1 MIDAEPQRFFA
12 AEEAAVA
19 TVGRA
24 PARTGSPLPSE
35 MATSPLVE
43 RIRRGIIGEGEL
55 MDGPF
60 GPRRVT
66 YADYTA
72 SGRSL
77 DFLED
82 FIREQVLPRYA
93 NTHTESSGTGLATT
107 RLREDARRIIHD
119 AVGGTAENLV
129 IFCGSGATAAVNK
142 LIGILE
148 LRIPAGLDERY
159 QLSRRIPEAERPV
172 VFVGPYEHHSN
183 ELPWRESIAEVVVI
197 GEDADGHIDLA
208 DLDRQLRCYAQ
219 RPMLI
224 GSFSA
229 ASNVTGILTD
239 TDTIAALLHAHGALS
254 FWDYAAAAPYVPI
267 RVAASRPGAAD
278 HKDAV
283 FLSPHKFP
291 GGPQTPGVLVVRR
304 ELVRNAVPTAP
315 GGGTVAFVDP
325 IGHQYLDDPVAREE
339 GGTPAIVESIRA
351 GLVFALKQAVGTGL
365 IAVREQQLWQHA
377 LHRWA
382 ARPGIEVLG
391 NQQAVRLSIVSFR
404 IRHGPQYLHHN
415 FVVALLNDLFGIQ
428 ARGGCSCA
436 GPYGHRL
443 LAIGPVRSHALREEI
458 GHGCDGIKP
467 GWTRVNLNY
476 FISPATAD
484 YIAAAVELIAADG
497 YRLPPQYRFDP
508 RTGLWRHASGPPRPP
523 LTLADVTYGQ
533 DGEMACPRRGGHL
546 GEDVFPGYLRQ
557 ARELIATLPD
567 RLDEGPT
574 GLPPDFEALRWFP
587 LPLACLQDVPR

>member
-1 MIDAEPQRFFA
+1 MD
-12 AEEAAVA
+12 EA
-19 TVGRA
+19 RA
-24 PARTGSPLPSE
+24 GQSQAPPHLP
-35 MATSPLVE
+35 TSPLVE
-43 RIRRGIIGEGEL
+43 RIRQGVIGEGEL

-77 DFLED
+77 DFIED
-82 FIREQVLPRYA
+82 FVRHAVLPRYA
-93 NTHTESSGTGLATT
+93 NTHTESSGTGLQTS
-107 RLREDARRIIHD
+107 RLREDARRIIRD
-119 AVGGTAENLV
+119 AVGGTADDLV

-159 QLSRRIPEAERPV
+159 QLSARIPEAERPV

-183 ELPWRESIAEVVVI
+183 ELPWRESIADVVVI
-197 GEDADGHIDLA
+197 GEDADGHIDVA
-208 DLDRQLRCYAQ
+208 DLERELDRYAR
-219 RPMLI
+219 RPLLI

-239 TDTIAALLHAHGALS
+239 TSAVAALLHSHGALS
-254 FWDYAAAAPYVPI
+254 FWDYAAAGPYVDI
-267 RVAASRPGAAD
+267 RVAPSAPGASD

-291 GGPQTPGVLVVRR
+291 GGPQTPGVLIVRR
-304 ELVRNAVPTAP
+304 ELVRNAVPTSP

-325 IGHQYLDDPVAREE
+325 AGHRYLDDPVAREE

-351 GLVFALKQAVGTGL
+351 GLVVALKQAVGTGL
-365 IAVREQQLWQHA
+365 IAEREEHLWRHV
-377 LHRWA
+377 LRRWA
-382 ARPGIEVLG
+382 DAPQIEVLG
-391 NQQAVRLSIVSFR
+391 NQRSRRLSIVSFR
-404 IRHGPQYLHHN
+404 IRHGAQYLHHN
-415 FVVALLNDLFGIQ
+415 FVVAVLNDLFGIQ

-443 LAIGPVRSHALREEI
+443 LAIGAARSHALREEI

-467 GWTRVNLNY
+467 GWARVNLNY
-476 FISPATAD
+476 FISPAQAD

-497 YRLPPQYRFDP
+497 YRLLPAYRFDP
-508 RTGLWRHASGPPRPP
+508 HTGLWRHSSGAPRAP
-523 LTLADVTYGQ
+523 LRLSDVSYGP
-533 DGEMACPRRGGHL
+533 DGEMTYPRHSERA
-546 GEDVFPGYLRQ
+546 GEEVFPSYLRQ
-557 ARELIATLPD
+557 ARALLAGLPGELAD
-567 RLDEGPT
+567 GPT
-574 GLPPDFEALRWFP
+574 GLSPDFEALRWFP
-587 LPLACLQDVPR
+587 LPPGCLGDVPAAPGVPAGAALAG